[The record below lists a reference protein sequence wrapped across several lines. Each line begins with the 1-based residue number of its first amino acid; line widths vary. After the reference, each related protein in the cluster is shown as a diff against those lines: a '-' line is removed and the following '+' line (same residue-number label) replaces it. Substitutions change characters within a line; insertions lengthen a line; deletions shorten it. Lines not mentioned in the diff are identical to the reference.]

1 MLSLDPA
8 LRLNPIRRNRSLDDV
23 LAAFFLCFFFEDLVE
38 GFSELFPFFLGGRF
52 SFDRGEEFSTCVDES
67 DLQGCW
73 GSGEAFFDLFGLAG
87 PEEAAFLP
95 WVSSRSLAVSSERKL
110 DGWKPWTATDNR
122 SPILARTG
130 YGNLFLL
137 SPTAQISP

>member
-1 MLSLDPA
+1 MPSEGSNLILVEVSKRLDNLEPISCRRIYSHLLQNVMLSLDPA

-87 PEEAAFLP
+87 PEEAG
-95 WVSSRSLAVSSERKL
+95 VDHDR
-110 DGWKPWTATDNR
+110 
-122 SPILARTG
+122 
-130 YGNLFLL
+130 
-137 SPTAQISP
+137 